1 MPDGPEVIVAATG
14 THQANERPG
23 IEARGVTVRY
33 GGLVA
38 ADGVNLRAPLGHIT
52 GLIGPNGAGKTTT
65 FAACSGTVAPSEGSV
80 HLFGK
85 DVTRLPAQTRGQ
97 RGLGRTFQRM
107 ELFDSLTVADN
118 VGLGLEAGLAG
129 SLPWRH
135 LFGLPGDAARIAERV
150 ADSLRRCGLTELAD
164 TPAGELS
171 TGQGRLVE
179 LARVMAGNFRML
191 LLDEPS
197 SGLDRAETGRFG
209 AILRELVEQTG
220 KGILIVEHDMSLVL
234 NVCDYVYVLD
244 FGKLIFE
251 GTPAQIVASHEVQ
264 AAYLGAEDVKAGR

>member
-1 MPDGPEVIVAATG
+1 MRADQGRGPG
-14 THQANERPG
+14 L
-23 IEARGVTVRY
+23 EARGVTVRY

-38 ADGVNLRAPLGHIT
+38 ADSVTLSAPLGRIT

-65 FAACSGTVAPSEGSV
+65 FSACSGTAPVSSGSV
-80 HLFGK
+80 HLFGEE
-85 DVTRLPAQTRGQ
+85 VTGVPPQIRGQ

-129 SLPWRH
+129 SKPWRH
-135 LFGLPGDAARIAERV
+135 LLGNKGDKARIVARV
-150 ADSLRRCGLTELAD
+150 QESLRRCGIEDLAQV
-164 TPAGELS
+164 TAGELS

-179 LARVMAGNFRML
+179 LARVLAGNFRML

-197 SGLDRAETGRFG
+197 SGLDRAETARFG
-209 AILRELVEQTG
+209 AILRNTVAETG
-220 KGILIVEHDMSLVL
+220 CGILLVEHDMSLVL
-234 NVCDYVYVLD
+234 NICDYVYVLD

-251 GTPAQIVASHEVQ
+251 GTPAQIVASQEVQ
-264 AAYLGAEDVKAGR
+264 AAYLGSADLEAS

>member
-1 MPDGPEVIVAATG
+1 MRTDAGLGPG
-14 THQANERPG
+14 L
-23 IEARGVTVRY
+23 EARGVTVRY

-38 ADGVNLRAPLGHIT
+38 ADSVTLTAPLGRIT

-65 FAACSGTVAPSEGSV
+65 FSACSGTVPASSGTV
-80 HLFGK
+80 HLFGA
-85 DVTRLPAQTRGQ
+85 DVTKVPAQARGQ

-129 SLPWRH
+129 SRPWRH
-135 LFGLPGDAARIAERV
+135 LLGSRGDKTRIAARVAE
-150 ADSLRRCGLTELAD
+150 SLRRCGISDLAEV
-164 TPAGELS
+164 TAGELS

-179 LARVMAGNFRML
+179 LARVLAGNFKML

-197 SGLDRAETGRFG
+197 SGLDRAETARFG
-209 AILRELVEQTG
+209 AILRDTVDATG
-220 KGILIVEHDMSLVL
+220 CGILLVEHDMSLVL
-234 NVCDYVYVLD
+234 SVCDYVYVLD

-251 GTPAQIVASHEVQ
+251 GTPAEIVASQQVQ
-264 AAYLGAEDVKAGR
+264 AAYLGSAELEVS